1 MKTCCQDV
9 ELWTAGCRIFIQNW
23 KIKLAR
29 LQLWKATMS
38 RRKDLSRYF
47 GWARTFTEDQECW
60 NYEWYE
66 KCRRNE
72 AISGDDK
79 SILDY
84 EASLKGNKLNI
95 MEKEDEVGWLMA
107 DCNLIV
113 QEQAEVAHAKRMKP
127 EDALIEAKDSLEQ
140 QLDIDWYVLIARGH
154 SLAWRKFPFKNQID
168 ETDLK
173 IVLVAHEEK
182 NWQLRRSLGRA

>member
-1 MKTCCQDV
+1 
-9 ELWTAGCRIFIQNW
+9 
-23 KIKLAR
+23 
-29 LQLWKATMS
+29 
-38 RRKDLSRYF
+38 
-47 GWARTFTEDQECW
+47 
-60 NYEWYE
+60 
-66 KCRRNE
+66 
-72 AISGDDK
+72 
-79 SILDY
+79 
-84 EASLKGNKLNI
+84 
-95 MEKEDEVGWLMA
+95 MA

-127 EDALIEAKDSLEQ
+127 EDALIEAEDSLEQ